1 MDKMTFRQ
9 VRLMKE
15 ISQQQL
21 ADAIGVHVN
30 TVIKWEKK
38 PDNMLV
44 SKAMAIANFLGCD
57 ITNII
62 FASNPT

>member
-30 TVIKWEKK
+30 TVMHWEKK
-38 PDNMLV
+38 PDNIPV
-44 SKAMAIANFLGCD
+44 SKAIAIANFLGCD
-57 ITNII
+57 ITSII
-62 FASNPT
+62 FVSNPT